1 MYEEWIV
8 NGMAFVCGIDA
19 RSRRKSMLDEKKINN
34 KEIVDGSSLSL
45 KANDNYTIAVTTTW
59 NIFGT
64 VDAIQC
70 NQKHTYPIRE
80 RFYS

>member
-1 MYEEWIV
+1 MVWHLYVALMRAADEK
-8 NGMAFVCGIDA
+8 VC
-19 RSRRKSMLDEKKINN
+19 SMKKINN